1 MFHMPSHIDRYEIKT
16 LIAAGGMGSLYLARD
31 TNPNTNRLVAVKLL
45 LANLDSGDLRE
56 RFAREAR
63 ALAALNHPNIVD
75 IYDSGEFQGSPFIVM
90 EYVRGETLGEKIK
103 RRAPM
108 SLSQQLKLMVEL
120 CSGLSH
126 AHDAGIIHRDIKPAN
141 LMVDQY
147 GRLKILDFGIARVS
161 EGLTRVGVQVTQ
173 LNMRIGTPGYMS
185 PEQIEGGDIDRRSDV
200 FAVGAVCY
208 ELISHREAFTGANT
222 RQVENKVLQS
232 EPERLTT
239 LIPGLDPDI
248 EQIINRAL
256 AKDPNDRYQDAASL
270 EEAFERL
277 RWRIGR
283 EPTPVPAA
291 PRLTPE
297 PSPGRKSHDSRADVA
312 YQKSLALYSEGAH
325 DAARRC
331 AIEALAE
338 DPEHEGARTF
348 VSQRFGTNVWRPVT
362 RAAADP
368 YTASGPTFLRTGSH
382 PVGTMT
388 ADAETVLSTSS
399 SRSGSSARQQTG
411 PRWNRYGK
419 GLLIGGIVAVSAVIA
434 GLAFLA
440 ASLIWRPG
448 PVLTITKPEGGTIS
462 GRGINC
468 GTGGDNCTAQLAKG
482 AFVDLEAQPDE
493 GYTFAEF
500 TGACA
505 PRGRTTLT
513 EAQTCGATFNKI
525 PEAPPVPVV
534 TLTIVPSTG
543 GTIIGDGITCG
554 TMGTECQAQIAQG
567 KLVTLK
573 HYADAE
579 FTFKGF
585 SGDCARNGAIMM
597 NQARRCGVLFVR
609 DRAASNSGGNAS
621 AASGSPAART
631 RAGAGAGMG
640 AAGGTGAAGR
650 TGGTGASGRTS
661 MDPIDSRDTSRPAA
675 PEETRVG
682 NDDKEVPAV
691 LTPEAIAKEDIQTL
705 LEAYRKAYESRD
717 VERIKRVYPAA
728 PASNLSYFFKQV
740 KSLEYKYTGPPEYVD
755 LNPALGDATVKIGAL
770 VTPENKGPKSDPMKL
785 ANTFTLKRQAGN
797 WTIVQHEARPQK

>member
-1 MFHMPSHIDRYEIKT
+1 
-16 LIAAGGMGSLYLARD
+16 
-31 TNPNTNRLVAVKLL
+31 
-45 LANLDSGDLRE
+45 
-56 RFAREAR
+56 
-63 ALAALNHPNIVD
+63 
-75 IYDSGEFQGSPFIVM
+75 
-90 EYVRGETLGEKIK
+90 
-103 RRAPM
+103 
-108 SLSQQLKLMVEL
+108 
-120 CSGLSH
+120 
-126 AHDAGIIHRDIKPAN
+126 
-141 LMVDQY
+141 
-147 GRLKILDFGIARVS
+147 
-161 EGLTRVGVQVTQ
+161 
-173 LNMRIGTPGYMS
+173 
-185 PEQIEGGDIDRRSDV
+185 
-200 FAVGAVCY
+200 
-208 ELISHREAFTGANT
+208 
-222 RQVENKVLQS
+222 
-232 EPERLTT
+232 
-239 LIPGLDPDI
+239 
-248 EQIINRAL
+248 
-256 AKDPNDRYQDAASL
+256 
-270 EEAFERL
+270 
-277 RWRIGR
+277 
-283 EPTPVPAA
+283 
-291 PRLTPE
+291 
-297 PSPGRKSHDSRADVA
+297 
-312 YQKSLALYSEGAH
+312 
-325 DAARRC
+325 
-331 AIEALAE
+331 
-338 DPEHEGARTF
+338 
-348 VSQRFGTNVWRPVT
+348 
-362 RAAADP
+362 
-368 YTASGPTFLRTGSH
+368 
-382 PVGTMT
+382 MT

-419 GLLIGGIVAVSAVIA
+419 GVLIGGIVAVSAVIA

-505 PRGRTTLT
+505 PRGRMTLT

-609 DRAASNSGGNAS
+609 DRAASSGGGNAP

-640 AAGGTGAAGR
+640 GAGGTGAAGG
-650 TGGTGASGRTS
+650 TGGAGASGRTS

-682 NDDKEVPAV
+682 NDGKEVPAV

>member
-90 EYVRGETLGEKIK
+90 EYVRGETLAEKIK
-103 RRAPM
+103 RRAAMP
-108 SLSQQLKLMVEL
+108 LSQQLKLMVEL

-126 AHDAGIIHRDIKPAN
+126 AHEAGIIHRDIKPAN

-256 AKDPNDRYQDAASL
+256 AKNPNDRYQDAASL

-362 RAAADP
+362 RSAADP

-399 SRSGSSARQQTG
+399 YRSGSSARQQTG
-411 PRWNRYGK
+411 PRNRYGK
-419 GLLIGGIVAVSAVIA
+419 GVLIAGIVTLSAVIVGIA
-434 GLAFLA
+434 VLVG
-440 ASLIWRPG
+440 SLFWRPG

-468 GTGGDNCTAQLAKG
+468 GTGGNDCTAQLAKG

-493 GYTFAEF
+493 GFTFAAF

-513 EAQTCGATFNKI
+513 EAQTCGATFTKI

-534 TLTIVPSTG
+534 TLTIVPATG

-554 TMGTECQAQIAQG
+554 TMGNECQAQIPQG
-567 KLVTLK
+567 QLVTLK

-585 SGDCARNGAIMM
+585 SGDCARSGAVMM

-609 DRAASNSGGNAS
+609 DRAASASNSGGTPPPNSGS
-621 AASGSPAART
+621 AGGRSRPGAGSASGVAGGAAT
-631 RAGAGAGMG
+631 VGAGS
-640 AAGGTGAAGR
+640 
-650 TGGTGASGRTS
+650 SGKMS
-661 MDPIDSRDTSRPAA
+661 VDPIDSRDTSRPAA

-682 NDDKEVPAV
+682 NDGKEVPAV

-740 KSLEYKYTGPPEYVD
+740 KSLEYKYTGPPEFVD

-797 WTIVQHEARPQK
+797 WSIVQHEARPQK